1 MRFEWDPEKDKTNKR
16 KHKVSFVEACYIF
29 ADKYMLTFFENEH
42 SEDEDRWVT
51 IGQLPNNKV
60 MVVVHTFR
68 KIKGKESVRIIS
80 ARKATKQEERQYFER
95 RTR

>member
-1 MRFEWDPEKDKTNKR
+1 MRFEWDTEKDKTNKR